1 MNKLLCQIFFQKFFN
16 NFFFIVLFINASDF
30 INGAN
35 IPVDGGAIASD
46 GFPVV
51 PSADSEEV
59 VNHKPR
65 IRFFL

>member
-1 MNKLLCQIFFQKFFN
+1 LSNVITFKFFN

-30 INGAN
+30 INGA
-35 IPVDGGAIASD
+35 IIRVDSGAIASD